1 MCDFVCIKMYFSCV
15 TALDKMAPAGAQR
28 QTSAED
34 KRLVKE
40 SVNPLKLHFPHGKHR
55 SGLNYIVA
63 CYLFKGS

>member
-1 MCDFVCIKMYFSCV
+1 MRICLDKNVFSRV

-55 SGLNYIVA
+55 SGGDYM
-63 CYLFKGS
+63 FDK